1 MNIDT
6 DTQYAY
12 TRPTID
18 YFMKNYDKVLKIDG
32 EVGSKKHYDPREWL
46 KAAEKGM
53 TERIAHACDDLKSS
67 GRSLLQ

>member
-12 TRPTID
+12 TRPVVD
-18 YFMKNYDKVLKIDG
+18 YMLKNYDKVLKIDG

-46 KAAEKGM
+46 KAAEKVM
-53 TERIAHACDDLKSS
+53 TERIATACDDLKST
-67 GRSLLQ
+67 GKSLVQ